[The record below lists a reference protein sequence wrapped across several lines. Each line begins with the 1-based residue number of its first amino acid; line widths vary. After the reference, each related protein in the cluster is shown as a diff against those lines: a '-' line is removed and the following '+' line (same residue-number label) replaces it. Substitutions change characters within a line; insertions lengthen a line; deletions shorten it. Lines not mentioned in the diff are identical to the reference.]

1 MKLNAICIIKN
12 EVDIIADTLDYALE
26 FCDMIYLFDNAS
38 TDGSWEVICAKV
50 ALDSRIVIVAHTDE
64 IYRNQFRNRVYN
76 MFNHT
81 FSESDWWYILD
92 ADEMLIEDPRPMLII
107 AMQRNKNQM
116 RVWQAQFYF
125 TDKDL
130 AVYDNENKSLPV
142 SQRRRY
148 YRINWREP
156 RFFRNS
162 PNQKWPE
169 DISGKVP
176 PFCNALF
183 HPSPICRHYAQRTPE
198 QIKMRHEI
206 RVNNPYSFL
215 HVKNKSKN
223 DWLKKA
229 TNCYFYEAGQKMQF
243 PLIDRFV
250 FYANQSRYWLIWR
263 IKNLIFI
270 KNQLVSK
277 VFRANQL

>member
-12 EVDIIADTLDYALE
+12 EVDIIADTLDCALE
-26 FCDMIYLFDNAS
+26 FCDTIYVFDNAS

-50 ALDSRIVIVAHTDE
+50 AQDSRIVIAAHTNE

-76 MFNHT
+76 MFNHN
-81 FSESDWWYILD
+81 FSASDWWYILD
-92 ADEMLIEDPRPMLII
+92 ADEMLIEDPRPMLIR

-169 DISGKVP
+169 DISGKGLHFVM
-176 PFCNALF
+176 LF
-183 HPSPICRHYAQRTPE
+183 FIHRLFVDIMHKER
-198 QIKMRHEI
+198 
-206 RVNNPYSFL
+206 L
-215 HVKNKSKN
+215 SK
-223 DWLKKA
+223 
-229 TNCYFYEAGQKMQF
+229 
-243 PLIDRFV
+243 
-250 FYANQSRYWLIWR
+250 
-263 IKNLIFI
+263 
-270 KNQLVSK
+270 
-277 VFRANQL
+277 

>member
-1 MKLNAICIIKN
+1 
-12 EVDIIADTLDYALE
+12 
-26 FCDMIYLFDNAS
+26 
-38 TDGSWEVICAKV
+38 
-50 ALDSRIVIVAHTDE
+50 
-64 IYRNQFRNRVYN
+64 
-76 MFNHT
+76 
-81 FSESDWWYILD
+81 
-92 ADEMLIEDPRPMLII
+92 MLIR
-107 AMQRNKNQM
+107 AMQRDKNQM

-130 AVYDNENKSLPV
+130 AVYENENKSLPIY
-142 SQRRRY
+142 QRRRY

-162 PNQKWPE
+162 PTQKWPE
-169 DISGKVP
+169 DITGKVP
-176 PFCNALF
+176 PFCNSLF

-198 QIKMRHEI
+198 QIEMRHEL

-229 TNCYFYEAGQKMQF
+229 TSCYFYETGKKMQF

-250 FYANQSRYWLIWR
+250 FYANQSKYWLIWR
-263 IKNLIFI
+263 VKNVISIKNL
-270 KNQLVSK
+270 LMLK
-277 VFRANQL
+277 VFRSN